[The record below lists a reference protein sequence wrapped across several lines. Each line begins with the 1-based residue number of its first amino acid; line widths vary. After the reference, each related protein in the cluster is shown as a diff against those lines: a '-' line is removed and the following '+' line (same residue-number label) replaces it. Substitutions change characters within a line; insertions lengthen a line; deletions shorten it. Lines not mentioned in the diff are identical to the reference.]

1 MTLLL
6 LAGTGEARVIAGRLA
21 EAAVSAVASLAGAVR
36 KPRALDLPM
45 RVGGFG
51 GDAGFEAYLGEAGI
65 GAVLD
70 ATHPFATR
78 ISARTARICAEE
90 GVPYCQYLRPAWE
103 MEEGWVPLKSEAELA
118 GHVAPGECVFLAT
131 GRQTA
136 GRFGGLAGAGRRV
149 ICRVVEEPEEAFPFA
164 GGEFLVARPPFR
176 LEDEVALFER
186 LGVDWLVAKNAGGA
200 EGRAKL
206 EAAERLGIRV
216 AMIERAAPMEGV
228 RIVDSVEAAVDWAI
242 DQAEARA

>member
-1 MTLLL
+1 M
-6 LAGTGEARVIAGRLA
+6 
-21 EAAVSAVASLAGAVR
+21 
-36 KPRALDLPM
+36 
-45 RVGGFG
+45 
-51 GDAGFEAYLGEAGI
+51 
-65 GAVLD
+65 
-70 ATHPFATR
+70 
-78 ISARTARICAEE
+78 
-90 GVPYCQYLRPAWE
+90 
-103 MEEGWVPLKSEAELA
+103 
-118 GHVAPGECVFLAT
+118 
-131 GRQTA
+131 
-136 GRFGGLAGAGRRV
+136 

-228 RIVDSVEAAVDWAI
+228 RIVDSVEAALKGGLLA
-242 DQAEARA
+242 